1 MLPKIMLSGGRKRVS
16 VIITTKLQVL
26 LARLGLK
33 VNVKRT
39 PTHLIGAVERLGATH
54 EVDENSTE
62 STECFALSESH
73 QIIRTESTG
82 FFTLSRVKLTICK
95 CVPQSTRNLNMKITE
110 AHLDTI
116 ESFDSVRKVTVELE
130 SVLKYPHIDRIF
142 VQTAST
148 TWTDDNH
155 TTYPDFQQTIHTTH
169 TWNQVE
175 FMDDTND
182 VLEWSAFCS
191 SC

>member
-1 MLPKIMLSGGRKRVS
+1 RSRCVSWQANEQQRSGTQQTVSRTGEHPLSHPPSLEGDIFQTATGSKYQFDTAIECSAPGR
-16 VIITTKLQVL
+16 LMFQL
-26 LARLGLK
+26 LRYSRYRDTCID
-33 VNVKRT
+33 V
-39 PTHLIGAVERLGATH
+39 
-54 EVDENSTE
+54 
-62 STECFALSESH
+62 
-73 QIIRTESTG
+73 IIRTESTG

-116 ESFDSVRKVTVELE
+116 ESFDSVRK
-130 SVLKYPHIDRIF
+130 IDRIF